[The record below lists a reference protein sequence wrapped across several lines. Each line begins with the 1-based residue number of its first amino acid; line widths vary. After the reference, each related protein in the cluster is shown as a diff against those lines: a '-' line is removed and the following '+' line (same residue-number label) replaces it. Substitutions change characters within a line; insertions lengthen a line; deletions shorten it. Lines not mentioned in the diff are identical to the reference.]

1 MEPTVAKR
9 DKRASAYDPFRTLA
23 FPLRLRE
30 NRPVPLQDAIRRIW
44 FDEAVTERAMAQTEF
59 GPDLPERG
67 AGIVVFIVAMTERPR
82 LRSRT
87 P

>member
-1 MEPTVAKR
+1 
-9 DKRASAYDPFRTLA
+9 
-23 FPLRLRE
+23 
-30 NRPVPLQDAIRRIW
+30 
-44 FDEAVTERAMAQTEF
+44 MAQTEF

-67 AGIVVFIVAMTERPR
+67 AGIVVFVVAMTERPR